1 MAWMPEDPAVFVQTS
16 EDLYFRLFDCRDGLA
31 VQQQVRLGDNF
42 AVSVDVHKDG
52 LLVATGH
59 RGFNSSGCVVKLFD
73 IRVLREGNANP
84 LFEYAF
90 SENVVGARWLYL
102 PQRESTQEVIVAA
115 SANKAIT
122 LIDCDGGT
130 VSQEYASDSFTA
142 LSPLQNRDD
151 V

>member
-1 MAWMPEDPAVFVQTS
+1 M
-16 EDLYFRLFDCRDGLA
+16 
-31 VQQQVRLGDNF
+31 RLGDNF